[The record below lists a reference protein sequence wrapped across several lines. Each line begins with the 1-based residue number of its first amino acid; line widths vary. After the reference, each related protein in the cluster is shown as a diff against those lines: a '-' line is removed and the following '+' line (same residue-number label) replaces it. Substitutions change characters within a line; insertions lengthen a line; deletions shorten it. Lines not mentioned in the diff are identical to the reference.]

1 MGRVVPTHLFGACS
15 WAAVNGVLVESPLV
29 VEDLPAIW
37 SLRSYLSVPVALG
50 LLVVT
55 LWRHLARTKA

>member
-1 MGRVVPTHLFGACS
+1 M
-15 WAAVNGVLVESPLV
+15 PLV
-29 VEDLPAIW
+29 AEDLLAIW

-55 LWRHLARTKA
+55 LWRQLARARA